1 MLHLLK
7 LEWLKV
13 KNYRT
18 FWIFMALYVVGLF
31 GINYIA
37 YQFQLELE
45 KKAPLRIFPYDFPK
59 IWQTIG
65 WVSSWLLY
73 FPGMIM
79 ILVITNEF
87 TYKTHRQN
95 IVDGLTR
102 GQFVTGK
109 ILGGIALALITTIV
123 CTLNVLLF
131 GIMSDNT
138 ISSSGSEFILY
149 YFVQSLSYLFVALII
164 AVLVRRGALS
174 IGIFFLYGLVFEN
187 LLGAILTYYKIGQAW
202 YYFPLQATDELIPLP
217 FGKDLLLRD
226 VPAVPVLVTFALL
239 YIVVFAFLSRRRFQT
254 ADL

>member
-18 FWIFMALYVVGLF
+18 FWIFLALYVIGLF

-45 KKAPLRIFPYDFPK
+45 KKAPLRVFPYDFPK
-59 IWQTIG
+59 IYQTIG

-73 FPGMIM
+73 FPGMVM

-102 GQFVTGK
+102 GQFITGK
-109 ILGGIALALITTIV
+109 ILGGIALALITTII
-123 CTLNVLLF
+123 CTLNVFLF
-131 GIMSDNT
+131 GSMSDNT
-138 ISSSGSEFILY
+138 ISFNGGSFILY
-149 YFVQSLSYLFVALII
+149 YFIQALAYLFVALII
-164 AVLVRRGALS
+164 AVLVRRGALA
-174 IGIFFLYGLVFEN
+174 IGIFFLYGLIFEN
-187 LLGAILTYYKIGQAW
+187 LLGAILTYYKVGYIW
-202 YYFPLQATDELIPLP
+202 YYFPVQSTDELIPLP
-217 FGKDLLLRD
+217 FGKELLQRD
-226 VPAVPVLVTFALL
+226 VPRETVLIIFALA
-239 YIVVFAFLSRRRFQT
+239 YIAIFAFFSRRRFQT